1 MPNLLKSRRFV
12 TAVLAAV
19 VTLLLYFIGKYLPA
33 GLEDLQM
40 VLNTIM
46 PLALIL
52 IAAYTVDDI
61 TNTWARAQVDIEQ
74 VRLAAIQ
81 HQVRLEVMRQSQKG

>member
-12 TAVLAAV
+12 TAVVAAV
-19 VTLLLYFIGKYLPA
+19 VTLLLYFVGKYFSA

-40 VLNTIM
+40 VINTIM

-52 IAAYTVDDI
+52 IAAYMVGDV
-61 TNTWARAQVDIEQ
+61 TNTWARSQVEMKQIELATIQNQVQIEQ
-74 VRLAAIQ
+74 LRAA
-81 HQVRLEVMRQSQKG
+81 QSK